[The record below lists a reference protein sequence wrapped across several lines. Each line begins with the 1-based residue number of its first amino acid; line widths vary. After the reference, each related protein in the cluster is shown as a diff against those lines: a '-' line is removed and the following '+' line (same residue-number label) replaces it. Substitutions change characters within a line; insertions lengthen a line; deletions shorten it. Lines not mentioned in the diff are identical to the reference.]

1 MKVKIDIPQ
10 SLEDIT
16 LRDYKHFLKIQEKN
30 KDERF
35 VKAKMVEIFCKM
47 KLDEVLRLKYK
58 DTEEIVG
65 ILNKTFEEKTPLIR
79 KFKLGKIQYG
89 FHPSLDEMSLGEYID
104 LDTYIGDWDN
114 IEKAMNVL
122 YRPIIASVK
131 EKYAIDEYKVGDEE
145 YLLDMPMSAVTSSIF
160 FLIKLGLDLSN
171 NIQNFL
177 EKDQKEI
184 YQQFLTSD
192 KNGVG
197 INHFGRYVDQILQ
210 NLNIS
215 LN

>member
-171 NIQNFL
+171 NIRNFL

-215 LN
+215 PN

>member
-1 MKVKIDIPQ
+1 MKVKIDIPE
-10 SLEDIT
+10 SLEDIK
-16 LRDYKHFLKIQEKN
+16 LRDYKHFLKIQDQN

-35 VKAKMVEIFCKM
+35 IKAKMVEIFCKM

-58 DTEEIVG
+58 DTEEIVE
-65 ILNKTFEEKTPLIR
+65 ILNKTFEEKPPLIR

-89 FHPSLDEMSLGEYID
+89 FIPALDEMSLGEYID

-131 EKYAIDEYKVGDEE
+131 DKYAIDEYKVGDED
-145 YLLDMPMSAVTSSIF
+145 YLLDMPMSAVTGSIF
-160 FLIKLGLDLSN
+160 FLMRLGLDLSN

-177 EKDQKEI
+177 ERDQKAI

-197 INHFGRYVDQILQ
+197 INPFGRYVDQILQ

>member
-171 NIQNFL
+171 NIRNFL
-177 EKDQKEI
+177 ERDQKEI

-215 LN
+215 PN

>member
-1 MKVKIDIPQ
+1 
-10 SLEDIT
+10 
-16 LRDYKHFLKIQEKN
+16 
-30 KDERF
+30 
-35 VKAKMVEIFCKM
+35 
-47 KLDEVLRLKYK
+47 
-58 DTEEIVG
+58 
-65 ILNKTFEEKTPLIR
+65 
-79 KFKLGKIQYG
+79 
-89 FHPSLDEMSLGEYID
+89 MSLGEYID
-104 LDTYIGDWDN
+104 LDTYIGDWEN

-122 YRPIIASVK
+122 YRPIVASVK
-131 EKYAIDEYKVGDEE
+131 DKYAIDEYKVGDEV

-171 NIQNFL
+171 NIQSFL

-184 YQQFLTSD
+184 YRQFLTSGE
-192 KNGVG
+192 NGVG

>member
-171 NIQNFL
+171 NIRNFL
-177 EKDQKEI
+177 ERDQKEI
-184 YQQFLTSD
+184 YQQFLTSG

-215 LN
+215 PN

>member
-171 NIQNFL
+171 NIRNFL
-177 EKDQKEI
+177 ERDQKEI

>member
-177 EKDQKEI
+177 ERDQKEI
-184 YQQFLTSD
+184 YQQFLTSG

-215 LN
+215 PN